1 MQGMKL
7 WQVSVVFNG
16 GRTFEYL
23 SDQENR
29 DMAVAVTIKESA
41 KQLWWDREI
50 KIVDIIVSRL
60 SRSQLD
66 ENQTEEGHYEGGGL

>member
-50 KIVDIIVSRL
+50 KIIDVLVSRL
-60 SRSQLD
+60 SRSHV
-66 ENQTEEGHYEGGGL
+66 EEHNEDGHYEGGGL